1 MSSLRFLSLRTML
14 DSARVG
20 LSKDSRIV
28 KLQKEEFRICKARLI
43 KNQILQNLNQA
54 QSPQK
59 CLGFVSNTTRYKR
72 KTLNTFQN
80 LLEVL

>member
-28 KLQKEEFRICKARLI
+28 KLQKEEFRICKARPI
-43 KNQILQNLNQA
+43 
-54 QSPQK
+54 
-59 CLGFVSNTTRYKR
+59 YKI
-72 KTLNTFQN
+72 
-80 LLEVL
+80 